1 MSCLSEDFH
10 KAVHYGKKILN
21 AQENIAITD
30 SKIDEA
36 NGLVKEEAKQW
47 DSLPLSKRA
56 YNIFSLMLNADGKSG
71 LKAIVAQCLASIL
84 RWKVSVIP
92 EKLTQEKMFDV
103 ELYGLETDEKKKV
116 ELSNKIENDSF
127 LGYIVRAIKYAS
139 GIEE

>member
-21 AQENIAITD
+21 AQENISLTD

-36 NGLVKEEAKQW
+36 NELVKEEAKQW
-47 DSLPLSKRA
+47 DSLPLGKRA

-103 ELYGLETDEKKKV
+103 ELYGLKTDEKKKV